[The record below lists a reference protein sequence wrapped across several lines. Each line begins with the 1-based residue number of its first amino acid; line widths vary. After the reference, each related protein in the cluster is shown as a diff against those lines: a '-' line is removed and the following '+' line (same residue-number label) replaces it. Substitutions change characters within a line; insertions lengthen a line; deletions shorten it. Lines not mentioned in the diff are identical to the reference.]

1 MSTATALWQPHPGSV
16 PMPAQTMAILRAAL
30 AALPADLAPRTRHH
44 GGAENKSAG
53 EHPDPVAP
61 AGSKPNYVNRLLTEN
76 SPYLR
81 QHAFNPVDWRPWGE
95 AAFAEARALNR
106 PIFLSIGYATCHW
119 CHVMEHES
127 FEDLEIAAAM
137 NSLYVPIKVDR
148 EERPDVDAIYMAA
161 VQAMTGHGGWP
172 MSVWLAVDPSATGGV
187 QGLPFFAG
195 TYFPPRDGDRGSRTG
210 FATLLRHFAQAWQ
223 RSPTQVLAE
232 GRNVAA
238 HIASELTQTGAGD
251 REPSLADVDH
261 AIQAAAQTYD
271 EAFGGRRGA
280 PKFPSQVP
288 LALLCRH
295 HLRTGDDQSLR
306 MAHHTLVQMARGGLY
321 DHVGGGF
328 HRYSTDARWFAP
340 HFEKMLYDQA
350 LIVQGAVEVWQATG
364 DPFVRR
370 AVAQTLDYLVREM
383 QHPQGGLYSAT
394 DADSEGRE
402 GLFFLWTVQQLRDVL
417 GPAAGDRVARVY
429 AASARGNFEGSN
441 ILHLPHSLAQAA
453 TAEGVAEAAL
463 TAELD
468 AALEKLRTARARRKP
483 PLLDHKVLPSWNGL
497 AISAFCRAALALG
510 EPRWL
515 DAARRAGDFVW
526 AQMQQN
532 GRLRRSW
539 VEGVARGTGYL
550 DDYANMVQG
559 YLDLFEASGD
569 RAALARAM
577 QLQAAQ
583 DAHFWD
589 AAAGGYFATPS
600 DGELLLARAKPDR
613 DGAEPAANSVAANN
627 LVRLAALTGADSWRR
642 KAVATWRSVA
652 DRLAQYPFLLTE
664 MLLGVESTAWPMREV
679 VLVRPAG
686 TAPGATEPMLAELRK
701 HYMPHRVLLQVEM
714 GAAQDDLAK
723 LAPLVAGKTARE
735 GKVTA
740 YVCRQGVCELPTTDP
755 AVFAQ
760 QLAAGVHAG
769 ARRGAAS
776 P

>member
-1 MSTATALWQPHPGSV
+1 MSRETANWMPHPGSV
-16 PMPAQTMAILRAAL
+16 PMPPESVAAL
-30 AALPADLAPRTRHH
+30 RRAVAALPAEFAPRTRHY
-44 GGAENKSAG
+44 GGQEHKSSA
-53 EHPDPVAP
+53 EHPDPLAP
-61 AGSKPNYVNRLLTEN
+61 AGSRPNYVNRLLTEN

-127 FEDLEIAAAM
+127 FEDLEVATAI
-137 NSLYVPIKVDR
+137 NSLYVPVKVDR
-148 EERPDVDAIYMAA
+148 EERPDVDAVHMAA

-172 MSVWLAVDPSATGGV
+172 MSVWLAVDASATSGV

-210 FATLLRHFAQAWQ
+210 FLTLLRHFAQAWQ
-223 RSPTQVLAE
+223 RSPAQVLAE

-238 HIASELTQTGAGD
+238 HIAAELTQTGGGD
-251 REPSLADVDH
+251 REPTVADVDN
-261 AIQAAAQTYD
+261 AVRVAAQTYD
-271 EAFGGRRGA
+271 DAFGGRRGA

-295 HLRTGDDQSLR
+295 HLRTGDPDSLR
-306 MAHHTLVQMARGGLY
+306 MAHHTIVQMARGGLY

-350 LIVQGAVEVWQATG
+350 LIVQGALEVWQATG

-370 AVAQTLDYLVREM
+370 AIAQTLDYLLREM
-383 QHPQGGLYSAT
+383 QHPQGGFYSAT
-394 DADSEGRE
+394 DADSEGKE
-402 GLFFLWTVQQLRDVL
+402 GLYFLWTVDQLRSVL
-417 GPAAGDRVARVY
+417 GQQMGDRVARVY
-429 AASARGNFEGSN
+429 GASARGTFEGSN
-441 ILHLPHSLAQAA
+441 ILHLPRSLADAA
-453 TAEGVAEAAL
+453 TAEGMTENAL
-463 TAELD
+463 TAEMD
-468 AALEKLRTARARRKP
+468 NALEKLRNARSKRVP
-483 PLLDHKVLPSWNGL
+483 PILDDKVLPTWNGL
-497 AISAFCRAALALG
+497 AISALARAGWALS

-515 DAARRAGDFVW
+515 DAARRAGEFVW
-526 AQMQQN
+526 THMQAD

-539 VEGVARGTGYL
+539 VQGNARGTGYL
-550 DDYANMVQG
+550 DDYANLVQG
-559 YLDLFEASGD
+559 YLDLFEATGE
-569 RAALARAM
+569 RQWLARAM

-583 DAHFWD
+583 DAHFGD
-589 AAAGGYFATPS
+589 AAGGGYFTTPD
-600 DGELLLARAKPDR
+600 DGEVLLARAKPDR
-613 DGAEPAANSVAANN
+613 DGAEPAGNSVAANN
-627 LVRLAALTGADSWRR
+627 LLRLAAVTGADSWRR

-664 MLLGVESTAWPMREV
+664 MLLGVESWAWPFREV
-679 VLVRPAG
+679 VLVRPQ
-686 TAPGATEPMLAELRK
+686 GAATGAAEPMLTVLRN
-701 HYMPHRVLLQVEM
+701 HYMPHRVVLHVEM
-714 GAAQDDLAK
+714 GPAQDDLAG
-723 LAPLVAGKTARE
+723 LAPIVAGKAARD

-755 AVFAQ
+755 AVFGAQ
-760 QLAAGVHAG
+760 LTAGGRVAPD
-769 ARRGAAS
+769 RVR